1 MRPLLKFKISK
12 NILVKYNYFG
22 KKNQNLGEL
31 SIYEWQYIFGKNR
44 TQSTNVF
51 K

>member
-22 KKNQNLGEL
+22 KKKQNLDEL
-31 SIYEWQYIFGKNR
+31 SIYEWQIYFWQKQNTKCKCI
-44 TQSTNVF
+44 
-51 K
+51 